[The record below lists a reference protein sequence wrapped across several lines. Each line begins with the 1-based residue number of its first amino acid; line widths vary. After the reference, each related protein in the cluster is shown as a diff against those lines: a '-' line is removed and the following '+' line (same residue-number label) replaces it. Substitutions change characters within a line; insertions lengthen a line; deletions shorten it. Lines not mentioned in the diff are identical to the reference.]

1 MKASTVDKQPL
12 APEDGTIGPITIG
25 TLAPGDSVIVTYQAT
40 VKTPPTAR
48 QTSHQATISGSNF
61 SNVLTNDPAT
71 GPANDPTI
79 TLIETLSTWVGGVST
94 DWNDPLNW
102 NPSTYAPGVSNPA
115 VNDVQILSVGNQP
128 NISTTDIGIYSLL
141 VSTAKVLTI
150 TNPRVLTIG
159 GSPGGNLQLDGIIS
173 GGNLNLGTGT
183 HTINVAGGSLSSTN
197 VATVLSGSTVTLT
210 SDLQAGALAVNS
222 SGSMII
228 TNRTLKLNG
237 SLAALTVPGGATF
250 TTTGSTVEFN
260 GTAAQTAAGIA
271 YNNLTINNT
280 AAGAPNALGV
290 TLTGAATVNGVLALT
305 SNDLNT
311 GGFTLTQPPTPASTG
326 VSDVVGTVTRSN
338 GASAL
343 PLATALT
350 FGNPNNQIT
359 YTAGAPNAVTV
370 TMAKAAPATYIPAV
384 QRNYTITPSSVT
396 VFAATLR
403 LHYLDSELNN
413 NVEADLNLRRF
424 GTTWKAV
431 LPSTRDAVNNWVQAP
446 TTAFSQWTFSSLTPT
461 AADGSVTGR
470 IVDNHG
476 APVEGAVVRL
486 TGDANRKFITDANGF
501 YRFDNVETG
510 GFYNV
515 TPSRVNYTFEPAVIS
530 FSQLGES
537 TEAAFGATATGS
549 NVNPLDT
556 PEYFVRQNY
565 LDFLGREPD
574 EAGFNFWSDQILA
587 CDVDTDC
594 VDRKR
599 THVSAAYFF
608 SIEFQETGGLVD
620 GLYRASYGHRPSYAE
635 FKPDTAAV
643 APGLVVGRDAWQTDL
658 ENGKSAFIQSFVQR
672 PAFQSIY
679 GGLSNDAFVDALIAN
694 TGVQFTSAERSALV
708 SDLGGGATRAA
719 TLRAIVEN
727 PAVVSAKRNS
737 AFVMME
743 YFGYLRRE
751 PDAGGFDY
759 WLAKLIQFNGNFEQ
773 AEMVRAFMVSGEYRD
788 RFPR

>member
-1 MKASTVDKQPL
+1 
-12 APEDGTIGPITIG
+12 
-25 TLAPGDSVIVTYQAT
+25 
-40 VKTPPTAR
+40 
-48 QTSHQATISGSNF
+48 
-61 SNVLTNDPAT
+61 
-71 GPANDPTI
+71 
-79 TLIETLSTWVGGVST
+79 
-94 DWNDPLNW
+94 
-102 NPSTYAPGVSNPA
+102 
-115 VNDVQILSVGNQP
+115 
-128 NISTTDIGIYSLL
+128 
-141 VSTAKVLTI
+141 
-150 TNPRVLTIG
+150 
-159 GSPGGNLQLDGIIS
+159 
-173 GGNLNLGTGT
+173 
-183 HTINVAGGSLSSTN
+183 
-197 VATVLSGSTVTLT
+197 
-210 SDLQAGALAVNS
+210 
-222 SGSMII
+222 
-228 TNRTLKLNG
+228 
-237 SLAALTVPGGATF
+237 
-250 TTTGSTVEFN
+250 
-260 GTAAQTAAGIA
+260 
-271 YNNLTINNT
+271 
-280 AAGAPNALGV
+280 
-290 TLTGAATVNGVLALT
+290 
-305 SNDLNT
+305 
-311 GGFTLTQPPTPASTG
+311 
-326 VSDVVGTVTRSN
+326 
-338 GASAL
+338 
-343 PLATALT
+343 
-350 FGNPNNQIT
+350 
-359 YTAGAPNAVTV
+359 
-370 TMAKAAPATYIPAV
+370 
-384 QRNYTITPSSVT
+384 
-396 VFAATLR
+396 